1 MPKGY
6 TKQELKLLHE
16 SMIGMRVGRLVVIRA
31 ASAEEEKNFNQG
43 KHWLC
48 QCDCG
53 KQCWVRTP
61 KLRGNDGRGDYKQY
75 SCGCMSIIT
84 NFIARNKILTME
96 EEDIEW
102 LYNFYKED

>member
-43 KHWLC
+43 KH
-48 QCDCG
+48 
-53 KQCWVRTP
+53 
-61 KLRGNDGRGDYKQY
+61 
-75 SCGCMSIIT
+75 
-84 NFIARNKILTME
+84 
-96 EEDIEW
+96 
-102 LYNFYKED
+102 

>member
-31 ASAEEEKNFNQG
+31 ASEEEEKNFNQG

-53 KQCWVRTP
+53 NQC
-61 KLRGNDGRGDYKQY
+61 
-75 SCGCMSIIT
+75 
-84 NFIARNKILTME
+84 
-96 EEDIEW
+96 
-102 LYNFYKED
+102 